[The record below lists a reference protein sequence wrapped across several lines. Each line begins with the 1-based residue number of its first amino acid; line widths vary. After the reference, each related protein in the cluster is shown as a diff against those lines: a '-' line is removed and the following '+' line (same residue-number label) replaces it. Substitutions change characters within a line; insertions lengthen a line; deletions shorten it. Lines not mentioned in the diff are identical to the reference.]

1 MAIERDERSEVDLK
15 DPVSRPLKAY
25 AFDPTQGKALGNYMT
40 VYGRHQ
46 PLLRAGPADKYLAV
60 IDYDATNKCY
70 YRPVDL
76 DDPAVLIRSG
86 LDPAETDPRFHQ
98 QIAYAVASETTR
110 RFELALGRS
119 IEWRFSRRRP
129 GDPSKDGSLRIFP
142 HAMQE
147 ANACRLVRWTL
158 W

>member
-1 MAIERDERSEVDLK
+1 MALERDERSEVDLK

-40 VYGRHQ
+40 VNVRYQ

-76 DDPAVLIRSG
+76 DDPAVLMHAG
-86 LDPAETDPRFHQ
+86 LCESA
-98 QIAYAVASETTR
+98 R
-110 RFELALGRS
+110 RQRGE
-119 IEWRFSRRRP
+119 
-129 GDPSKDGSLRIFP
+129 
-142 HAMQE
+142 
-147 ANACRLVRWTL
+147 
-158 W
+158 